1 MKNLFFTL
9 MLSFISVTSFAENSA
24 NPSEISDFRSCTVSI
39 TYESENMFGQT
50 VEVTETHYLGEVDD
64 NGFGNLDCISRARR
78 FVNLNA

>member
-1 MKNLFFTL
+1 
-9 MLSFISVTSFAENSA
+9 
-24 NPSEISDFRSCTVSI
+24 
-39 TYESENMFGQT
+39 MFGQT